1 MKQVNEGTRSLQ
13 VALIGLVVVVAVL
26 FIIGMYVYKPEP
38 VTLQGEAEVSE
49 VRVSGKVPGR
59 IVKFLVEEGDPV
71 KAGDTLV
78 VIDSPELTAKLE
90 QAQAAKDAALA
101 QNRKA
106 QKGVRQEMIVGAYEM
121 WQKAEAGADIAKKSF
136 DRVQRLYDRGVIPAQ
151 KRDEAEAQYKAAVA
165 TARAARSQYEMAVNG
180 AETEDK
186 DAARAL
192 VNRAQGAIRE
202 VEAYL
207 GETVLVA
214 PADGEVSEIFPQRGE
229 LVGTGAPILNI
240 IDLNDIWFAFN
251 IREDLLGE
259 LKMGSVFTVA
269 VPALNNQSVDLKV
282 TAIKP
287 MASFATWKATKA
299 TGQFDAKTFEVKA
312 RPVTPVKDLRPG
324 MSAILQKVIR

>member
-106 QKGVRQEMIVGAYEM
+106 QKGARQEMIAGAYEM
-121 WQKAEAGADIAKKSF
+121 WQKAEAGADIAQKSF

-165 TARAARSQYEMAVNG
+165 TTRAARSQYEMAVNG

-259 LKMGSVFTVA
+259 LKMGSVFTAA